1 MSPNGR
7 RAWRRWAKKRLDI
20 VDGFVSSAWLD
31 VQYWN
36 KWRRHRKSLNPHRTI
51 GLLPPKP
58 FTARS
63 LVGMTM
69 GARKRAAY
77 YEALRMTADGGPIS
91 NRALRCCL
99 RTALTPAVLANS
111 VPLDYRMEVRAK
123 YHIGERLRPCPG
135 CCACWGRRISSAY
148 GEHAECCGPQT
159 SGKRK
164 SQINAMRKWQE
175 KLADDCNGSGVMP
188 ARKSK

>member
-69 GARKRAAY
+69 GARKRAARIDCFGIRTKVHDFRTL
-77 YEALRMTADGGPIS
+77 LR
-91 NRALRCCL
+91 
-99 RTALTPAVLANS
+99 
-111 VPLDYRMEVRAK
+111 
-123 YHIGERLRPCPG
+123 IGERLRPCPG
-135 CCACWGRRISSAY
+135 CFDCAVECWVCH
-148 GEHAECCGPQT
+148 EPHDPPDELCG
-159 SGKRK
+159 
-164 SQINAMRKWQE
+164 
-175 KLADDCNGSGVMP
+175 GSGVIRAGKLRP
-188 ARKSK
+188 LLRKPDCGFYID